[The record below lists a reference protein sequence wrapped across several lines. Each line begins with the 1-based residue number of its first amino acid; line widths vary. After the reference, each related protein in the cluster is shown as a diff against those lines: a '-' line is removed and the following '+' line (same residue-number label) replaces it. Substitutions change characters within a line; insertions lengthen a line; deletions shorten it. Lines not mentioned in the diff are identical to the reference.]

1 MATVRW
7 CREAVAA
14 DASSPLPVLA
24 EMHVYRPIDTH
35 AHLGEHA
42 PMLASPL
49 RGA

>member
-1 MATVRW
+1 MMIVMITAR
-7 CREAVAA
+7 A
-14 DASSPLPVLA
+14 PA

-35 AHLGEHA
+35 THPGEHA